1 MLPRSGLPSG
11 NSVITL
17 SSSVASL
24 PFLNRAKPNRYAS
37 VTCRCPTNR
46 SWKRRTAW
54 PKSISSLQK
63 RCPGCFR
70 LVFNKRSAS
79 CGETAWGEKAGFDE
93 IRTNPACVKGQVA
106 HPRTAFRANQ
116 RRTCSWDS
124 WAGQER
130 ATSTFRSSRKTV
142 IRVRIRVPSLFLP

>member
-1 MLPRSGLPSG
+1 MISMLPRAGLPSG

-37 VTCRCPTNR
+37 VICRCPAKR

-54 PKSISSLQK
+54 PKSISSAQK
-63 RCPGCFR
+63 RCPGCCR

-93 IRTNPACVKGQVA
+93 IRTNAACVKGQVT
-106 HPRTAFRANQ
+106 HPRTAFRANH
-116 RRTCSWDS
+116 RSTRWCDS
-124 WAGQER
+124 WADQDR
-130 ATSTFRSSRKTV
+130 AINTFTSSKTLVIPVRTRFR
-142 IRVRIRVPSLFLP
+142 